1 MKKNSPKWLPS
12 PWSFWREL
20 IQQASEDRV
29 GAEAARVAFFL
40 FLSLF
45 PFILAL
51 FAVTSWFGG
60 ELVFSWI
67 MSQLTAALPGQA
79 SKEVEQFVGEVMRSP
94 SAGLVSVGLLLTV
107 WSASSAF
114 AALSDGLNAA
124 YRVQRQHRW
133 WKTRVLSFGLLIV
146 MSAAAIGS
154 AIVVLAGPEIASTL
168 GVPSLESFLRWPL
181 TYLLAVALSWMI
193 YLFLPNHDQSR
204 EKRRILVGAV
214 VGTSLWVLGTMA
226 FRAYVANFDR
236 FHIVYGFLGGVVMLQ
251 LWCYLT
257 ALSIL
262 VGGEVAAILER
273 RRTSERKALK
283 SL

>member
-1 MKKNSPKWLPS
+1 MKNQSPTWLEK

-20 IQQASEDRV
+20 IQQATGDRV
-29 GAEAARVAFFL
+29 DAEAARVAFFL

-45 PFILAL
+45 PFILTL

-60 ELVFSWI
+60 ELVFRWI

-79 SKEVEQFVGEVMRSP
+79 SLAVEDFVREVTRSP

-107 WSASSAF
+107 WSASNAF

-133 WKTRVLSFGLLIV
+133 WKKRALSFVLLVV

-154 AIVVLAGPEIASTL
+154 AIVVLAGPEIAATL
-168 GVPSLESFLRWPL
+168 NVPTLESFFRWPL
-181 TYLLAVALSWMI
+181 TYLLAVALSWLI
-193 YLFLPNHDQSR
+193 YLLLPNHDQSR
-204 EKRRILVGAV
+204 EKRRILVGAI

-251 LWCYLT
+251 LWCYMT

-262 VGGEVAAILER
+262 LGGEVAAILER
-273 RRTSERKALK
+273 RRTSERQVFKAP
-283 SL
+283 

>member
-1 MKKNSPKWLPS
+1 MKTLNPNWLEKPR
-12 PWSFWREL
+12 SFWREL
-20 IQQASEDRV
+20 IDHATLDRV
-29 GAEAARVAFFL
+29 GSEAARAAFYL

-60 ELVFSWI
+60 EVVFGWI
-67 MSQLTAALPGQA
+67 MGQLTAALPGQA
-79 SKEVEQFVGEVMRSP
+79 STAVEDFVREVTRSP
-94 SAGLVSVGLLLTV
+94 SAGLVSVGLLLTI
-107 WSASSAF
+107 WSASNAF

-133 WKTRVLSFGLLIV
+133 WKKRALAFGLLVV
-146 MSAAAIGS
+146 MSGAAIGS
-154 AIVVLAGPEIASTL
+154 ALIVLAGPEIASTL

-181 TYLLAVALSWMI
+181 TYLLAVALSWLI
-193 YLFLPNHDQSR
+193 YLWLPNHDQSR

-214 VGTSLWVLGTMA
+214 VGTSLWVLGTVA

-273 RRTSERKALK
+273 HRAAERLSLK
-283 SL
+283 GP

>member
-1 MKKNSPKWLPS
+1 MKNQSPTWLEK

-20 IQQASEDRV
+20 IQQAARDRV
-29 GAEAARVAFFL
+29 DAEAARVAFFL

-45 PFILAL
+45 PFILTL

-60 ELVFSWI
+60 ELVFRWI
-67 MSQLTAALPGQA
+67 MSQLTATLPGQA
-79 SKEVEQFVGEVMRSP
+79 SLAVEDFVREVTRSP

-107 WSASSAF
+107 WSASNAF

-133 WKTRVLSFGLLIV
+133 WKKRALSFVLLVV

-154 AIVVLAGPEIASTL
+154 AIVVLAGPEIAATL
-168 GVPSLESFLRWPL
+168 NVPTLESFFRWPL
-181 TYLLAVALSWMI
+181 TYLLAVALSWLI
-193 YLFLPNHDQSR
+193 YLLLPNHDQSR
-204 EKRRILVGAV
+204 EKRRILVGAI

-251 LWCYLT
+251 LWCYMT

-262 VGGEVAAILER
+262 LGGEVAAILER
-273 RRTSERKALK
+273 RRTSEKQVFKAP
-283 SL
+283 

>member
-1 MKKNSPKWLPS
+1 MNRRSPKWIKRPQ
-12 PWSFWREL
+12 SFWREL
-20 IQQASEDRV
+20 IEHSTLDRV
-29 GAEAARVAFFL
+29 GAEAARAAFYL

-60 ELVFSWI
+60 ELVFGWI

-79 SKEVEQFVGEVMRSP
+79 STAVEDFVREITRSP
-94 SAGLVSVGLLLTV
+94 SAGLVSVGLLLTI
-107 WSASSAF
+107 WSASNAF

-133 WKTRVLSFGLLIV
+133 WKKRALSFGLLAV
-146 MSAAAIGS
+146 MSGAAIGS
-154 AIVVLAGPEIASTL
+154 ALVVLAGPEIAATL
-168 GVPSLESFLRWPL
+168 GVPSFESFLRWPL
-181 TYLLAVALSWMI
+181 TYLLAVALSWLI
-193 YLFLPNHDQSR
+193 YLLLPNHDQSR

-214 VGTSLWVLGTMA
+214 AGTSLWVLGTMG
-226 FRAYVANFDR
+226 FRVYVANFDR

-257 ALSIL
+257 AFSIL

-273 RRTSERKALK
+273 HRAAEREALERH
-283 SL
+283 